1 MEEGVEEEEGEES
14 EESPQWRGWALAE
27 ETVDY
32 MNPKEFEVGL
42 TPEARPAGIP
52 EGAFLAI
59 RKGFNCFTTRGTWPE
74 GPKWSQVFR
83 RLSYDEETGEL
94 IFDDKIHDSMSFD
107 EIHKQFEPMVHKMET
122 HFWYVPEAVEGILVK
137 SPTRVRNPGSS
148 SRSMVSVVC

>member
-1 MEEGVEEEEGEES
+1 MEEGGDQGGGGPEQRMEEGVEEEEGEES

-59 RKGFNCFTTRGTWPE
+59 RKGLQLFHYKRH
-74 GPKWSQVFR
+74 
-83 RLSYDEETGEL
+83 L
-94 IFDDKIHDSMSFD
+94 
-107 EIHKQFEPMVHKMET
+107 
-122 HFWYVPEAVEGILVK
+122 A
-137 SPTRVRNPGSS
+137 
-148 SRSMVSVVC
+148 